1 MGDALLR
8 IHFTPED
15 LGRIRFEA
23 TVDPLW
29 EMVFSRVRLTERDR
43 LPMLA
48 SWARQL
54 RHHKRIADLR
64 CGLRLLN
71 VLAPLGPYFPDFLT
85 PQEGAQGL
93 RQAIEAIRRTPCA
106 RLRHELTLLSR
117 TSTLPDWAGRLAE
130 GDKELLGDL
139 GDTLSAYHQVAIEP
153 HTDMVLAAVE
163 ADRAHRARTLLTAGV
178 DGMLTTLPGSI
189 RWAPPVLEVHY
200 VVDQDMHLR
209 GRGLRLV
216 PSFFCRR
223 APVALADPDLPP
235 TLVYPVT
242 AEGWDYPP
250 PAGGGPTRDLAALF
264 GATRAA
270 VLAAT
275 RAGATTTELAERL
288 HVNASSISRH
298 TTALRGAGL
307 ITTRRRGGSVL
318 HTVSPLG
325 AALLDGR

>member
-1 MGDALLR
+1 LLR
-8 IHFTPED
+8 IYFTPED

-29 EMVFSRVRLTERDR
+29 EMVFSRMRLTERDR
-43 LPMLA
+43 RPMLA

-54 RHHKRIADLR
+54 RHDKRVTDLR
-64 CGLRLLN
+64 SGLRFLK
-71 VLAPLGPYFPDFLT
+71 VLAPLGPYFPDFIT
-85 PQEGAQGL
+85 PPEGVQGL
-93 RQAIEAIRRTPCA
+93 RQAIEAIRRTPRS

-117 TSTLPDWAGRLAE
+117 TSVLPDWAGRLAE

-139 GDTLSAYHQVAIEP
+139 GDTLASYHRVAIEP

-163 ADRAHRARTLLTAGV
+163 ADRAHRGRTLLTAGV
-178 DGMLTTLPGSI
+178 DGLLASLPCTV
-189 RWAPPVLEVHY
+189 RWAPPVLEVGY
-200 VVDQDMHLR
+200 VVNRDMHLR

-223 APVALADPDLPP
+223 TPVALADPDLPP

-242 AEGWDYPP
+242 DESWDYQLS
-250 PAGGGPTRDLAALF
+250 AGRPSRELAALL
-264 GATRAA
+264 GTTRAA
-270 VLAAT
+270 VLTAA
-275 RAGATTTELAERL
+275 RGGATTTELAERL

-307 ITTRRRGGSVL
+307 VTSRRHGASVL

-325 AALLDGR
+325 TALLDGR